1 MTIRQLPAALAARPC
16 AGVTFDLPQ
25 AALARWNPAI
35 QAADRDDATI
45 SILDP
50 IGYDPWAGDGV
61 TAKRISTTLR
71 ALAGADVKV
80 VINSPGGDMFEG
92 LAIYNLLRDYSG
104 KVTVNVVGVAASSAS
119 IIAMAGDEIQIGRSA
134 FLMIHNCWVVAV
146 GNKNDLRASADTI
159 EPFDRSMGDIY
170 SARTG
175 LDAKAV
181 EKLMDAETWLGGSDA
196 IEQGFA
202 DALLPADQITE
213 GAGNGTNAAR
223 ALDVALAKGGMPRSE
238 RRRLL
243 SEIKGK
249 PSAALDGTPGAADAA
264 IPAFTSAEIVRAFG
278 RFESAALT
286 L

>member
-1 MTIRQLPAALAARPC
+1 
-16 AGVTFDLPQ
+16 
-25 AALARWNPAI
+25 
-35 QAADRDDATI
+35 
-45 SILDP
+45 
-50 IGYDPWAGDGV
+50 
-61 TAKRISTTLR
+61 
-71 ALAGADVKV
+71 
-80 VINSPGGDMFEG
+80 MFEG